1 MWLGGEGKYCTRY
14 QVGTTG
20 NVATGHGGRDDCIL
34 MDKLKIN
41 CPMGRC
47 TYFVLKL
54 SKRNCLE
61 NKRKTNKEKT
71 VDRTPIVRMEMATMS
86 TDDERRATEPE
97 PHKSS

>member
-1 MWLGGEGKYCTRY
+1 
-14 QVGTTG
+14 
-20 NVATGHGGRDDCIL
+20 
-34 MDKLKIN
+34 
-41 CPMGRC
+41 MGRC

-86 TDDERRATEPE
+86 TGDERRSLNPINL
-97 PHKSS
+97 HKLVTFRVQQLLVNI